1 MGHPLNFNVEITIS
15 PFIFESI
22 DLQYLIEF
30 FSSYKSSNLKQ
41 NNIFNLKKKK
51 LWERIAQFAENRFD
65 HQFKR
70 FLSDSIHY
78 WFFALNQI
86 DFVIGQRSSF
96 QNTANYLLL
105 FYSLNF

>member
-51 LWERIAQFAENRFD
+51 FCGSELLNSLRIGSIISSNGSYLIRFTIG
-65 HQFKR
+65 
-70 FLSDSIHY
+70 FLH
-78 WFFALNQI
+78 
-86 DFVIGQRSSF
+86 
-96 QNTANYLLL
+96 
-105 FYSLNF
+105 